1 MNATALIAPPRDVSG
16 FDRTPSDGREE
27 EILVEGYK
35 PVVPDGSYEAR
46 FIGHET
52 AIVFGSPKV
61 FLHFQIVQPG
71 PYMDTRLFRA
81 YRVRRLTGKAGRG
94 GRFVAHPQGD
104 LFRII
109 AKLLDVKLR
118 KDRISL
124 TALRTMLFRVTTRT
138 VTRNHRQQPMPEP
151 VRYSVI
157 DAIER
162 GE

>member
-1 MNATALIAPPRDVSG
+1 MNESALIAPLREVSLPG
-16 FDRTPSDGREE
+16 RMPTDGREE

-35 PVVPDGSYEAR
+35 PVLPDGSYEAR

-52 AIVFGSPKV
+52 AIVFGGPKV

-71 PYMDTRLFRA
+71 PHMDTCLFRA
-81 YRVRRLTGKAGRG
+81 YRVRRLVGKPGRG

-104 LFRII
+104 LFRVI

-124 TALRTMLFRVTTRT
+124 AALRTMLFRVTTRT

-151 VRYSVI
+151 VCYSVI

-162 GE
+162 GG